1 MNKKSIYFILLLIF
15 LGCVIGTALSLFIG
29 FILPDGVVRDF
40 FLLSKTFGFGASDR
54 SWFDFG
60 FLRFRLGFFFD
71 VSVLSMIG
79 IFISWYILRYFK

>member
-15 LGCVIGTALSLFIG
+15 LGCIIGTALSLFIG
-29 FILPDGVVRDF
+29 FVLPDGVVKDF

>member
-15 LGCVIGTALSLFIG
+15 LGCIIGTALSLFIS
-29 FILPDGVVRDF
+29 FLLPDGVVKDF
-40 FLLSKTFGFGASDR
+40 FLLSKTFGFGASEKG
-54 SWFDFG
+54 WLDFG

>member
-15 LGCVIGTALSLFIG
+15 LGCIIGTALSLFIG
-29 FILPDGVVRDF
+29 FVLPDGVVKDF

-60 FLRFRLGFFFD
+60 FSRFRLGFFFD